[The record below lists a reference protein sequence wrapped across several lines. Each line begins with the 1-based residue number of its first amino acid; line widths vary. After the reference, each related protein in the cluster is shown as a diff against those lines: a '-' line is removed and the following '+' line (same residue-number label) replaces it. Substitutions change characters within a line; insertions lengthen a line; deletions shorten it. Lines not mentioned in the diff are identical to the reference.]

1 MNEIRE
7 KAILW
12 VENTKKTSEMLENL
26 PDDII
31 LPNKWRKKELLIH
44 IWYWDDVWLR
54 ISERM
59 ISGEHVEE
67 LNSTTYDE
75 KNRKALED
83 NKHLSF
89 DLVFKRYIST
99 RKKLLEIYDNK
110 VKGTI
115 KDEKSFLEFFSLW
128 WHDKDHLSKA
138 GIDVSDL
145 KQE

>member
-89 DLVFKRYIST
+89 DQVFKRYIST
-99 RKKLLEIYDNK
+99 RKELL
-110 VKGTI
+110 
-115 KDEKSFLEFFSLW
+115 
-128 WHDKDHLSKA
+128 
-138 GIDVSDL
+138 
-145 KQE
+145 